1 MTTTRAGAT
10 TRTAIQAAAMGLFV
24 SKGFAETS
32 IRDIARAVSFS
43 EGALYRHYPSKDA
56 LVTDLFATNYAAYA
70 RTLDALQAKERGFA
84 AKLGAMIA
92 DIYRLFDEDPTLFR
106 FLLLIQHQ
114 ALPQLPDDIESP
126 VKVLQKVVRAAIA
139 SGEIAKDDDQLV
151 AAMILGAILQPAVF
165 NVYRHIESPLSRHK
179 DEVLAACL
187 RIAGS

>member
-10 TRTAIQAAAMGLFV
+10 TKTAIQAAAMGLFV

-56 LVTDLFATNYAAYA
+56 LVTDLFATNYTAYA
-70 RTLDALQAKERGFA
+70 RALDALQAKERGFA

-139 SGEIAKDDDQLV
+139 SGEIAKADGQLV

-187 RIAGS
+187 RIAGN

>member
-1 MTTTRAGAT
+1 MTITRAGAT
-10 TRTAIQAAAMGLFV
+10 TKTAIQAAAMGLFV

-70 RTLDALQAKERGFA
+70 RTLNALQAKERGFA

-139 SGEIAKDDDQLV
+139 SGEIAKADGQLV

>member
-10 TRTAIQAAAMGLFV
+10 TKTAIQAAAMGLFV

-56 LVTDLFATNYAAYA
+56 LVTDLFSSNYTAYA

-139 SGEIAKDDDQLV
+139 SGEIAKADGQLV
-151 AAMILGAILQPAVF
+151 SAMILGAILQPAVF
-165 NVYRHIESPLSRHK
+165 NVYRHIESPLSRHA
-179 DEVLAACL
+179 DEVLAASL

>member
-10 TRTAIQAAAMGLFV
+10 TKTAIQAAAMGLFV

-56 LVTDLFATNYAAYA
+56 LVTDLFASNYTAYA

-126 VKVLQKVVRAAIA
+126 VKVLQKVVHAAIA
-139 SGEIAKDDDQLV
+139 SGEIAKADGQLV

-165 NVYRHIESPLSRHK
+165 NVYRHIESPLSRHT